1 MLWIFDSNTPIYTQL
16 VEQLTLR
23 IVTSVYAPGQRIP
36 PVRELAV
43 EAGVNPNT
51 MQRALGELERLGLVY
66 SQRTSGRFVTEDITM
81 IETAKQELASRRIRE
96 FLGAMKDL
104 GFSGRE
110 IADLIAA
117 AQEKE
122 ESQ

>member
-1 MLWIFDSNTPIYTQL
+1 
-16 VEQLTLR
+16 
-23 IVTSVYAPGQRIP
+23 
-36 PVRELAV
+36 
-43 EAGVNPNT
+43 
-51 MQRALGELERLGLVY
+51 
-66 SQRTSGRFVTEDITM
+66 M

>member
-1 MLWIFDSNTPIYTQL
+1 MEWIFDSNTPIYTQL

-23 IVTSVYAPGQRIP
+23 IVTSVYAPGQRTP